1 MENERRPNWEWPLDR
16 LNVLVISAAVTLLLG
31 LSLLSLIIQSQA
43 PLPPVDVTA
52 TAIAQQ
58 TDVPIT
64 DRDTPVPDD
73 ALTPSPPV
81 TGAVPQL
88 ALTLPLTTTLVITD
102 PGDGSL
108 LATPLL
114 HIEGLAP
121 GGQGVLCFD
130 ADDTIGQTL
139 ADAAG
144 LWSLELPARLGE
156 GQHLLWAA
164 LLDANQAPFARSAI
178 MSVTVETR
186 LAPTIVE
193 PVNGTAVTAFQAQ
206 SLRGTGTPGGRIQ
219 VFLDGILLGETLADS
234 AGSWQ
239 FTAAQPLLLG
249 VRHLRADLLD
259 DDGRTLASGIPI
271 QVLIMP

>member
-1 MENERRPNWEWPLDR
+1 MPMIRSGRRWRMR
-16 LNVLVISAAVTLLLG
+16 LG
-31 LSLLSLIIQSQA
+31 CG
-43 PLPPVDVTA
+43 
-52 TAIAQQ
+52 
-58 TDVPIT
+58 
-64 DRDTPVPDD
+64 R
-73 ALTPSPPV
+73 
-81 TGAVPQL
+81 
-88 ALTLPLTTTLVITD
+88 
-102 PGDGSL
+102 
-108 LATPLL
+108 
-114 HIEGLAP
+114 
-121 GGQGVLCFD
+121 
-130 ADDTIGQTL
+130 
-139 ADAAG
+139 
-144 LWSLELPARLGE
+144 WLPARLGE